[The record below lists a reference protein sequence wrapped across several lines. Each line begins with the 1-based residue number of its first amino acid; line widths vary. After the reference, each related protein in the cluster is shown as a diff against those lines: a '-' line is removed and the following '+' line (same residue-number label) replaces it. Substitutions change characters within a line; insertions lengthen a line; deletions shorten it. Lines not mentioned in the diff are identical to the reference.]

1 VTGSLNAATWRIASV
16 DLAAVRAIA
25 DGLGVSATLAEILV
39 RRGFTDLEAARAFL
53 HPDHLLHSPY
63 LIDGMAAARRR
74 IDRALQRG
82 EAIAVHG
89 DYDVD
94 GITATFLLVE
104 VLRDLGGEVRWHLPN
119 RFSEGYGVALETV
132 EEMAAAGVRLLVTVD
147 CGITAR
153 AEVARARELG
163 LDVVVT
169 DHHQPEGP
177 PPDGIVVTPKLGG
190 YPFRD
195 LAGVG
200 VALKLA
206 HALLQSEGAP
216 RVELPLALRPFTDV
230 VALGTVADLVPLR
243 DENRS
248 LVAMGL
254 GRLRSAPRP
263 GLAALMEVA
272 GVDPAALTAG
282 SVGFRLAPR
291 LNAAGRLEDAAQ
303 ALELLGC
310 ADRTTALPVAVRL
323 DELNRERQ
331 AIEQAMVATAT
342 EMVPDP
348 PPPALVLS
356 SPDWH
361 EGVVGIVASRIAER
375 FNRPAILLSEG
386 EETAKGSG
394 RSIAG
399 FDLLA
404 AVEAAAGHLLA
415 FGGHRAACG
424 VRLPVASI
432 PAFRAEFTAAAA
444 RALTDD
450 DLVRVRRVDAVVC
463 GDELTLELA
472 DEIEQLA
479 PYGLGN
485 PRPALLLHG
494 ARIEAP
500 RLTRD
505 RRHLRCR
512 VACDGAC
519 ASAVHFE
526 FPGAVGTVE
535 EGRYDVPLM
544 LGKDAYNGRVSAQV
558 EVKALHLLDD
568 DRGDLCATPCD
579 LGCGDRLA
587 GAALW
592 REPLAGPRPGRRAA
606 RDGSEADS
614 ATAAARTVARGAKAA
629 AAPATTVRHAAAAAV
644 AEDGAAAE
652 QARRDGRLRDLRGRP
667 IASTLVG
674 LAAAGGP
681 LVVAAADVARR
692 RPLLTRDVLPP
703 ELRRVGLYLH
713 GACVAERAGL
723 VGEGDVVLVG
733 HDVAL
738 ARPELLRAA
747 AHVAFVDPPPTRL
760 AFEALIA
767 AAGPDAWL
775 HILWGRG
782 EVDFADKV
790 ARSLFDLRHV
800 ARRLWRALT
809 AAGGRFGEVPEQE
822 VFLQGPFLR
831 PLAPLAAA
839 LRAFTEAGLAGVV
852 EGGLR
857 LERPDVKADLTGTET
872 YRAWHRLFQTNDF
885 TESCLTRRL

>member
-1 VTGSLNAATWRIASV
+1 MTGSLNAATWRIAPV
-16 DLAAVRAIA
+16 DLAAVRAVA

-39 RRGFTDLEAARAFL
+39 RRGLADLEAARAFL

-104 VLRDLGGEVRWHLPN
+104 VLRDLGGDVRWHLPN

-169 DHHQPEGP
+169 DHHEPEGP

-206 HALLQSEGAP
+206 HALLQDEGAP

-272 GVDPAALTAG
+272 GVEPAALTAG

-310 ADRTTALPVAVRL
+310 ADRAAALPIAVRL

-331 AIEQAMVATAT
+331 AIEQAMVAAAA

-356 SPDWH
+356 SPEWH

-386 EETAKGSG
+386 DETAKGSG

-424 VRLPVASI
+424 VRLPVAAI
-432 PAFRAEFTAAAA
+432 PAFRAEFTAAVA

-519 ASAVHFE
+519 SSAVHFE
-526 FPGAVGTVE
+526 FPGVVGAVE

-558 EVKALHLLDD
+558 EVKALHRLDD
-568 DRGDLCATPCD
+568 DRRDLCATPCD
-579 LGCGDRLA
+579 LGCRDRLA

-592 REPLAGPRPGRRAA
+592 RELLDGPLPSAAG
-606 RDGSEADS
+606 
-614 ATAAARTVARGAKAA
+614 ATAEAPAAGASAA
-629 AAPATTVRHAAAAAV
+629 A
-644 AEDGAAAE
+644 AAAE

-681 LVVAAADVARR
+681 LVIVAADVARR
-692 RPLLTRDVLPP
+692 RPLLTRDVLSP
-703 ELRRVGLYLH
+703 ELRRGGLYLH
-713 GACVAERAGL
+713 GACAAARAGL
-723 VGEGDVVLVG
+723 AGEGDVVLVG

-738 ARPELLRAA
+738 ARPELLGAA

-760 AFEALIA
+760 AYDALLA
-767 AAGPDAWL
+767 AAGPDSWL
-775 HILWGRG
+775 HVLWGRG
-782 EVDFADKV
+782 EVDFAEKV
-790 ARSLFDLRHV
+790 ARSLFDLQPV
-800 ARRLWRALT
+800 ARTLWRSLT
-809 AAGGRFGEVPEQE
+809 AGGGRFGEVPEQE
-822 VFLQGPFLR
+822 LLLKGPFLR

-839 LRAFTEAGLAGVV
+839 LRALSEAGLARVV
-852 EGGLR
+852 EGGLE
-857 LERPDVKADLTGTET
+857 LERPDVKTDLTGTET

>member
-1 VTGSLNAATWRIASV
+1 VTGSLNAATWRIAPV
-16 DLAAVRAIA
+16 DLAAVHAVA

-39 RRGFTDLEAARAFL
+39 RRGFADLEAARAFL

-104 VLRDLGGEVRWHLPN
+104 VLRDLGGDVRWHLPN
-119 RFSEGYGVALETV
+119 RFSEGYGVALETI
-132 EEMAAAGVRLLVTVD
+132 EAMAAAGVRLLITVD

-163 LDVVVT
+163 LDVIVT
-169 DHHQPEGP
+169 DHHEPEGP
-177 PPDGIVVTPKLGG
+177 PPDGIVVTPRLGG

-206 HALLQSEGAP
+206 HALLQSEGPP

-243 DENRS
+243 GENRS

-263 GLAALMEVA
+263 GLAALMEVS
-272 GVDPAALTAG
+272 GVAPAALTAG

-310 ADRTTALPVAVRL
+310 TDRATALPIAVRL

-331 AIEQAMVATAT
+331 AIEQAMVAAAT

-361 EGVVGIVASRIAER
+361 EGVVGIVASRVAER

-386 EETAKGSG
+386 DETAKGSG

-424 VRLPVASI
+424 VRLPVAAI
-432 PAFRAEFTAAAA
+432 PAFRGEFTVAVA
-444 RALTDD
+444 RTLTDD

-568 DRGDLCATPCD
+568 GRGDLCATPCD
-579 LGCGDRLA
+579 LGCRDRLP
-587 GAALW
+587 AASLW
-592 REPLAGPRPGRRAA
+592 HELLEGPLPGLP
-606 RDGSEADS
+606 
-614 ATAAARTVARGAKAA
+614 AA
-629 AAPATTVRHAAAAAV
+629 AAEAAAAA
-644 AEDGAAAE
+644 AG
-652 QARRDGRLRDLRGRP
+652 QARRDGRLRDVRGRP

-681 LVVAAADVARR
+681 LVVVAADVARR

-703 ELRRVGLYLH
+703 ELRRGGLYLH
-713 GACVAERAGL
+713 GACAAARAGL

-738 ARPELLRAA
+738 AHPELLHAA

-760 AFEALIA
+760 AFDTLLA
-767 AAGPDAWL
+767 AAGPDTWL

-790 ARSLFDLRHV
+790 ARSLFDLEPVSRL
-800 ARRLWRALT
+800 LWRVLA

-822 VFLQGPFLR
+822 LLLQGPYLR

-839 LRAFTEAGLAGVV
+839 LRAFIEAGLAGVA
-852 EGGLR
+852 EGGLQ
-857 LERPDVKADLTGTET
+857 LQRPDVKADLTGTET

>member
-1 VTGSLNAATWRIASV
+1 VTRFPTDATWRIAPV
-16 DLAAVRAIA
+16 DFAAVRALT
-25 DGLGVSATLAEILV
+25 DGLGVSQTLAEILV
-39 RRGFTDLEAARAFL
+39 RRGFADLEAARAFL
-53 HPDHLLHSPY
+53 QPDHLLHSPY

-74 IDRALQRG
+74 VDRALQRG

-89 DYDVD
+89 DYDAD
-94 GITATFLLVE
+94 GITAAFLLSE
-104 VLRDLGGEVRWHLPN
+104 VLRDLGGDVRAHLPN

-169 DHHQPEGP
+169 DHHEPEGP
-177 PPDGIVVTPKLGG
+177 PPDAIVVTPKLGG
-190 YPFRD
+190 YPFRE

-206 HALLQSEGAP
+206 HALLQDEGAA

-230 VALGTVADLVPLR
+230 VALGTIADLVPLR

-263 GLAALMEVA
+263 GLRALMEVA
-272 GVDPAALTAG
+272 GVEPAAVGAG

-310 ADRTTALPVAVRL
+310 ADRATALPIAVRL

-331 AIEQAMVATAT
+331 AIEQAMVAEAT

-361 EGVVGIVASRIAER
+361 EGVVGIVASRVAER
-375 FNRPAILLSEG
+375 FHRPTILLSEG
-386 EETAKGSG
+386 DEIAKGSG

-424 VRLPVASI
+424 VRLPVTAI

-444 RALTDD
+444 SALSAD
-450 DLVRVRRVDAVVC
+450 DLVRVRRLDAVVA

-479 PYGLGN
+479 PHGFGN
-485 PRPALLLHG
+485 ARPALLLHG

-505 RRHLRCR
+505 RRHLQFR

-526 FPGAVGTVE
+526 FPGAPGGVA
-535 EGRYDVPLM
+535 EGRYDLPLT
-544 LGKDAYNGRVSAQV
+544 LGKNSYNGRVSAQV
-558 EVKALHLLDD
+558 EVKALHLLDGD
-568 DRGDLCATPCD
+568 GPDLCATGCG
-579 LGCGDRLA
+579 LGCRDRLRGADLWRELLDGPSPWSAPA
-587 GAALW
+587 GAAQTAAV
-592 REPLAGPRPGRRAA
+592 AGETG
-606 RDGSEADS
+606 EATS
-614 ATAAARTVARGAKAA
+614 AAAAR
-629 AAPATTVRHAAAAAV
+629 VRR
-644 AEDGAAAE
+644 E
-652 QARRDGRLRDLRGRP
+652 GRLRDLRGRP
-667 IASTLVG
+667 IASALVG

-681 LVVAAADVARR
+681 LVVVAADVARR
-692 RPLLTRDVLPP
+692 RPLLTRDVLTPGLCR
-703 ELRRVGLYLH
+703 EGLYLH
-713 GACVAERAGL
+713 GACAAARAGL
-723 VGEGDVVLVG
+723 AGEGHVVLVG

-747 AHVAFVDPPPTRL
+747 AHVALVDPPPTRL
-760 AFEALIA
+760 AFERLLA
-767 AAGPDAWL
+767 AAAPAAWV
-775 HILWGRG
+775 HVLWGAG
-782 EVDFADKV
+782 EVDFAEKV
-790 ARSLFDLRHV
+790 GRSLFDLDAV
-800 ARRLWRALT
+800 ARTLWRALA
-809 AAGGRFGEVPEQE
+809 AAGGRFGEAPEQE
-822 VFLQGPFLR
+822 LFVKGPFLR

-839 LRAFTEAGLAGVV
+839 LRALTEAGLLRAVDGGVA
-852 EGGLR
+852 
-857 LERPDVKADLTGTET
+857 LERPGVKVDLTGTET
-872 YRAWHRLFQTNDF
+872 YGAWHRLFQTSDF
-885 TESCLTRRL
+885 TKGCLTRPL

>member
-1 VTGSLNAATWRIASV
+1 
-16 DLAAVRAIA
+16 
-25 DGLGVSATLAEILV
+25 
-39 RRGFTDLEAARAFL
+39 
-53 HPDHLLHSPY
+53 
-63 LIDGMAAARRR
+63 AAARRR

-104 VLRDLGGEVRWHLPN
+104 VLRDLGGDVRWHLPN
-119 RFSEGYGVALETV
+119 RFVEGYGVAVQTV
-132 EEMAAAGVRLLVTVD
+132 EEMAGAGVRLLITVD

-163 LDVVVT
+163 RDVVGT
-169 DHHQPEGP
+169 DHPVPEGP
-177 PPDGIVVTPKLGG
+177 PPDGILVTPKLGD

-272 GVDPAALTAG
+272 GVEPAALTAG

-310 ADRTTALPVAVRL
+310 ADRAAALPIAVRL

-331 AIEQAMVATAT
+331 AIEQAMVAAAT

-361 EGVVGIVASRIAER
+361 EGVVGIVASRVAER

-386 EETAKGSG
+386 DETAKGSG

-424 VRLPVASI
+424 VRLPVAAI

-526 FPGAVGTVE
+526 FPGAAGTVE

-568 DRGDLCATPCD
+568 GRGDLCATPCD
-579 LGCGDRLA
+579 LGCRDRLA

-592 REPLAGPRPGRRAA
+592 RELL
-606 RDGSEADS
+606 D
-614 ATAAARTVARGAKAA
+614 
-629 AAPATTVRHAAAAAV
+629 APPAAAAV
-644 AEDGAAAE
+644 AEERAAAAG

-674 LAAAGGP
+674 LVAAGGP
-681 LVVAAADVARR
+681 LVVVAADVARR

-703 ELRRVGLYLH
+703 ELRRGGLYLH
-713 GACVAERAGL
+713 GACVAGRAGL
-723 VGEGDVVLVG
+723 AGAGDVVLVG

-747 AHVAFVDPPPTRL
+747 AHVAFIDPPPTRL
-760 AFEALIA
+760 AFDALLA

-790 ARSLFDLRHV
+790 ARSLFDLQPVSRL
-800 ARRLWRALT
+800 LWRALA

-822 VFLQGPFLR
+822 LFLQGPYLR

-852 EGGLR
+852 EGGLQ
-857 LERPDVKADLTGTET
+857 LERPDVKTDLTGTET

-885 TESCLTRRL
+885 TESCLTRPL

>member
-1 VTGSLNAATWRIASV
+1 VTGSLNAATWRIAPV
-16 DLAAVRAIA
+16 DLATVHAVA

-39 RRGFTDLEAARAFL
+39 RRGFADLEAARAFL

-89 DYDVD
+89 DYDAD

-104 VLRDLGGEVRWHLPN
+104 VLRDLGGDVRWHLPN

-169 DHHQPEGP
+169 DHHEPEGP
-177 PPDGIVVTPKLGG
+177 PPDAIVVTPKLGD

-206 HALLQSEGAP
+206 HALLQDEGAA

-272 GVDPAALTAG
+272 GVEPAALTAG
-282 SVGFRLAPR
+282 SIGFRLAPR

-310 ADRTTALPVAVRL
+310 ADRATALPVAVRL

-331 AIEQAMVATAT
+331 AIEQAMVAAAT

-361 EGVVGIVASRIAER
+361 EGVVGIVASRVAER

-394 RSIAG
+394 RSIGG

-424 VRLPVASI
+424 VRLPVAAI

-558 EVKALHLLDD
+558 EVKALHLLEDG
-568 DRGDLCATPCD
+568 RRDLCATPCD
-579 LGCGDRLA
+579 LGCRDRLA

-592 REPLAGPRPGRRAA
+592 RELLAGPLPGLPAA
-606 RDGSEADS
+606 
-614 ATAAARTVARGAKAA
+614 VAG
-629 AAPATTVRHAAAAAV
+629 APAVAAEEWAAAAA
-644 AEDGAAAE
+644 EEWAAAAG

-681 LVVAAADVARR
+681 LVVVAADVARR
-692 RPLLTRDVLPP
+692 RPLLTRDVLPL
-703 ELRRVGLYLH
+703 ELRRGGLYLH
-713 GACVAERAGL
+713 GMCVAGRAGL
-723 VGEGDVVLVG
+723 AGEGDVVLVG

-747 AHVAFVDPPPTRL
+747 DHIAFVDPPPTRL
-760 AFEALIA
+760 AFDALLA

-790 ARSLFDLRHV
+790 ARSLFDLQPVSRL
-800 ARRLWRALT
+800 LWRALT

-822 VFLQGPFLR
+822 LFLQGPYLR

-839 LRAFTEAGLAGVV
+839 LRAFIEAGLAGVV
-852 EGGLR
+852 EGGLQ
-857 LERPDVKADLTGTET
+857 LARPDVKADLTGTET

>member
-1 VTGSLNAATWRIASV
+1 MTGSLNAATWRIAPV
-16 DLAAVRAIA
+16 DLAAVHAVA
-25 DGLGVSATLAEILV
+25 EGLGVSATLAEILV
-39 RRGFTDLEAARAFL
+39 RRGFADLEAARAFL

-89 DYDVD
+89 DYDAD

-104 VLRDLGGEVRWHLPN
+104 VLRDLGGDVRWHLPN

-169 DHHQPEGP
+169 DHHEPEGP
-177 PPDGIVVTPKLGG
+177 PPDAIVVTPRLGG

-206 HALLQSEGAP
+206 HALLQEEGEP

-230 VALGTVADLVPLR
+230 VALGTIADLVPLR

-272 GVDPAALTAG
+272 GVAPAALTAG

-291 LNAAGRLEDAAQ
+291 LNAAVRLEDAAQ
-303 ALELLGC
+303 ALELLGS
-310 ADRTTALPVAVRL
+310 ADRATALPIAVRL

-331 AIEQAMVATAT
+331 AIEQAMVAAAT

-386 EETAKGSG
+386 DETAKGSG

-404 AVEAAAGHLLA
+404 AVEAAAGQLLA

-424 VRLPVASI
+424 VRLPVAAI
-432 PAFRAEFTAAAA
+432 PAFRAEFTAAVA
-444 RALTDD
+444 RTLTDD

-494 ARIEAP
+494 ARVEAP

-568 DRGDLCATPCD
+568 GRGDLCATPCD
-579 LGCGDRLA
+579 LGCRDRLA

-592 REPLAGPRPGRRAA
+592 RELLDGPSA
-606 RDGSEADS
+606 RD
-614 ATAAARTVARGAKAA
+614 
-629 AAPATTVRHAAAAAV
+629 
-644 AEDGAAAE
+644 
-652 QARRDGRLRDLRGRP
+652 
-667 IASTLVG
+667 I
-674 LAAAGGP
+674 
-681 LVVAAADVARR
+681 
-692 RPLLTRDVLPP
+692 
-703 ELRRVGLYLH
+703 
-713 GACVAERAGL
+713 
-723 VGEGDVVLVG
+723 
-733 HDVAL
+733 
-738 ARPELLRAA
+738 
-747 AHVAFVDPPPTRL
+747 
-760 AFEALIA
+760 
-767 AAGPDAWL
+767 
-775 HILWGRG
+775 
-782 EVDFADKV
+782 
-790 ARSLFDLRHV
+790 
-800 ARRLWRALT
+800 
-809 AAGGRFGEVPEQE
+809 
-822 VFLQGPFLR
+822 
-831 PLAPLAAA
+831 
-839 LRAFTEAGLAGVV
+839 
-852 EGGLR
+852 
-857 LERPDVKADLTGTET
+857 
-872 YRAWHRLFQTNDF
+872 
-885 TESCLTRRL
+885 